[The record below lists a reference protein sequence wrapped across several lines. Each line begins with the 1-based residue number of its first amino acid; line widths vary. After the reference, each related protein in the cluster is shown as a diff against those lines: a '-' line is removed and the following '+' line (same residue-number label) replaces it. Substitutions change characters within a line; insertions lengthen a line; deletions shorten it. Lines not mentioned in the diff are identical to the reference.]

1 MIIRRET
8 PQDIDAIYRLTADA
22 FAPLAMSDGSEPD
35 IINGLRDNGALRV
48 SLVAEE
54 DGKIVGHGALSPV
67 TIKGHSNWFGL
78 GPIAVHPERQK
89 QGIGS
94 ALMKHALAELEAIDA
109 CGCVLVGNPDY
120 YRRFGFASNGALTYF
135 DTPTKYVQFV
145 VLRGS
150 EPRGEIGYDDAF
162 GGA

>member
-94 ALMKHALAELEAIDA
+94 ALMNTLSLSWKRLTRVAVCWSAIPTITD
-109 CGCVLVGNPDY
+109 VL
-120 YRRFGFASNGALTYF
+120 
-135 DTPTKYVQFV
+135 
-145 VLRGS
+145 GS
-150 EPRGEIGYDDAF
+150 HRTAR
-162 GGA
+162 